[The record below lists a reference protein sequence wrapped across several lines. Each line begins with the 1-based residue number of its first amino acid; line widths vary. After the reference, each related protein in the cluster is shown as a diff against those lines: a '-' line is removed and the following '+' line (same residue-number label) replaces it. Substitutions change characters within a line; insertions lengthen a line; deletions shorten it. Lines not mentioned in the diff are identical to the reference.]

1 MDTLELGLKGKVAIV
16 TGGSEGLGRA
26 AVERLARAGA
36 RVTLCA
42 RRKDVLERAAD
53 DIRRATGGADLLPL
67 AADVSRAADCEA
79 VVAATVKQ
87 FGGVDVLL
95 NNAGTSAAA
104 PFDKVGDEAWQA
116 DFDLKVMGAVRMCRL
131 VIPHM
136 KQRGGGRIIN
146 VTTVGGKAPRAQGL
160 PTTVSRAAGINLT
173 KSLANEYAADRI
185 LVNTICIGLVKSA
198 QIARRA
204 KDGDVEA
211 HYRDL
216 AKRVPIGRV
225 AEASEFGDLVAF
237 LASERASY
245 ITGTAVN
252 FDGGMSFT
260 V

>member
-79 VVAATVKQ
+79 VVAATVEQ

>member
-1 MDTLELGLKGKVAIV
+1 MDTLDLGLRGKVAIV

-26 AVERLARAGA
+26 AAERFARSGV
-36 RVTLCA
+36 RVAMCA
-42 RRKDVLERAAD
+42 RRKDVLERAAE
-53 DIRRATGGADLLPL
+53 DIRKATGADILTVS
-67 AADVSRAADCEA
+67 ADVSRAPGCED
-79 VVAATVKQ
+79 VVAATLSQ
-87 FGGVDVLL
+87 FGGIDILL
-95 NNAGTSAAA
+95 NNAGTSAAGA
-104 PFDKVGDEAWQA
+104 FEKVGDEAWQA
-116 DFDLKVMGAVRMCRL
+116 DFDLKVMGAVRMSRL

-160 PTTVSRAAGINLT
+160 PTSVSRAAGINLT

-216 AKRVPIGRV
+216 AKRVPVGRV
-225 AEASEFGDLVAF
+225 AEASEFADLVAF

-245 ITGTAVN
+245 ITGTAIN
-252 FDGGMSFT
+252 FDGGMS
-260 V
+260 VVV

>member
-1 MDTLELGLKGKVAIV
+1 MDTLELGLKGKIAIV
-16 TGGSEGLGRA
+16 TGGSEGMGRA
-26 AVERLARAGA
+26 AVERFARSGA
-36 RVTLCA
+36 RVTMCA
-42 RRKDVLERAAD
+42 RRKDVLERAAE
-53 DIRRATGGADLLPL
+53 DIRKATGAELLPL
-67 AADVSRAADCEA
+67 SADMTQAADCEA
-79 VVAATVKQ
+79 VVSATVRQ
-87 FGGVDVLL
+87 FGGVDILL

-104 PFDKVGDEAWQA
+104 PFEKVGDDAWQA
-116 DFDLKVMGAVRMCRL
+116 DFDLKVMGAIRMSRL

-146 VTTVGGKAPRAQGL
+146 VTTVGGKAPRAQSL
-160 PTTVSRAAGINLT
+160 PTSVSRAAGINLT

-185 LVNTICIGLVKSA
+185 LVNTICIGLVRSA

-204 KDGDVEA
+204 KGDLEA
-211 HYRDL
+211 HYQEL
-216 AKRVPIGRV
+216 GKRVPVGRV
-225 AEASEFGDLVAF
+225 AEASEFADLVAL